1 MRQHE
6 GDRLQREVRR
16 RGLSCGHLTYRLKLQ
31 EVTALPCS
39 KHASGLRSAF
49 LHSKNA
55 LFSSPQPLPSN
66 FAAAMSTSLVVPVL
80 STSPIV
86 STRSQSTAAL
96 STRCAAACSREVCRC
111 CSLDLALSS
120 NPSISPA
127 QSLDRSLGESCIRG
141 TAADS
146 PTRSIVKNGYYGPKS
161 TLARSLDRFSHHHT
175 AAHKQARR
183 HNSQTASGPRVR
195 LPQAPCLP

>member
-1 MRQHE
+1 MYASTTSTNTNGRVSMRQHE

-111 CSLDLALSS
+111 CSPSISLSRS
-120 NPSISPA
+120 NPSISPR
-127 QSLDRSLGESCIRG
+127 LNLWIDRS
-141 TAADS
+141 
-146 PTRSIVKNGYYGPKS
+146 
-161 TLARSLDRFSHHHT
+161 ARV
-175 AAHKQARR
+175 A
-183 HNSQTASGPRVR
+183 
-195 LPQAPCLP
+195 